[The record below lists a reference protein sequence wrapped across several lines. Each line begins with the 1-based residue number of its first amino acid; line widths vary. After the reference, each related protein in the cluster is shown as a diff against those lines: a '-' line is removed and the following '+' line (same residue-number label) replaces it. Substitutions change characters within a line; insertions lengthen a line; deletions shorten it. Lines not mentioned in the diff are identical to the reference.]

1 MNKQLLALALL
12 LSASCTVQAYREV
25 VEGNGEVVGTENVR
39 RGGYRRGMC
48 GRCHEPR
55 VHCRCHTVRE
65 QVCQPKMKC
74 CKVPCEKVC
83 QPRMKC
89 CKVPR
94 EKVCQPVMKCC
105 RVPREK
111 VCEEKV
117 CTVRQVP
124 CPVKCNPCHRG
135 GMVERGAAF
144 EERPMMNREG
154 VEERPMMNRPMNRRY
169 SRYSTTQVA
178 EQAPVAPVAA
188 E

>member
-25 VEGNGEVVGTENVR
+25 VEGNGEVVENVR

-55 VHCRCHTVRE
+55 IHCRCHTVRE
-65 QVCQPKMKC
+65 EVCQPKMKC

-117 CTVRQVP
+117 VTYKEVP
-124 CPVKCNPCHRG
+124 CPVRCNPCHRG
-135 GMVERGAAF
+135 GEVV
-144 EERPMMNREG
+144 ERPMTN
-154 VEERPMMNRPMNRRY
+154 RPMMHHRY
-169 SRYSTTQVA
+169 SRMAAPA
-178 EQAPVAPVAA
+178 EQAAPTAPVAA